1 MGLVLNL
8 SVPLAW
14 ALLWI
19 EKISKQNCLPSW
31 SGSTPLGKENTH
43 IRQVKPETYQA
54 FSCFCDLTENW
65 CFFLKYSFFTSLV
78 GWPLQE
84 NFKVAFLL
92 WSLYLTFCPLLPF
105 LATPTSHPFLLV
117 ELCVFV
123 VLVFALEEI
132 SITKMILMR
141 LKEVLTA
148 AVIICEAFSKMPS
161 VD

>member
-43 IRQVKPETYQA
+43 IRQVKPEPIRP
-54 FSCFCDLTENW
+54 FSCFCDFTENW

-84 NFKVAFLL
+84 SFKVAFLL

-105 LATPTSHPFLLV
+105 LATPTSHPFLFSGV
-117 ELCVFV
+117 VCICGPVLCFRRNQYHKDDIN
-123 VLVFALEEI
+123 ETEG
-132 SITKMILMR
+132 SNDCSGYR
-141 LKEVLTA
+141 LWG
-148 AVIICEAFSKMPS
+148 I
-161 VD
+161 